1 MRASLAPVTAR
12 PDDPDALV
20 AAELAE
26 LRELAAGLPADEVD
40 GVEPVGGPQG
50 WE

>member
-1 MRASLAPVTAR
+1 VT
-12 PDDPDALV
+12 PEDADAQV

-26 LRELAAGLPADEVD
+26 LEALAAALSADEVE
-40 GVEPVGGPQG
+40 GVAPVLGPQD

>member
-1 MRASLAPVTAR
+1 MAKR
-12 PDDPDALV
+12 PDDDDALV

-26 LRELAAGLPADEVD
+26 LEAIAAALPDAEIE
-40 GVEPVGGPQG
+40 GVPPVQGPQD

>member
-1 MRASLAPVTAR
+1 MASLASVS
-12 PDDPDALV
+12 DPGKLDADALV

-26 LRELAAGLPADEVD
+26 LEAIAAALSADEVD
-40 GVEPVGGPQG
+40 GVPPVQGPQD

>member
-1 MRASLAPVTAR
+1 MGASLAPVTLR

-26 LRELAAGLPADEVD
+26 LEALAADLPADEVD
-40 GVEPVGGPQG
+40 GVPPVQGPQG

>member
-1 MRASLAPVTAR
+1 MRASLAPVSAR

-26 LRELAAGLPADEVD
+26 LEELAAGLPADEVD
-40 GVEPVGGPQG
+40 GVPPVGGPQE